1 MHRSTALGPPCSRAK
16 TKFTSSTKSVMNMH
30 LTSTAH
36 EKRKR
41 GRPEGVLAILA
52 VALASFLE
60 FSWQSVANCAVRYR
74 L

>member
-1 MHRSTALGPPCSRAK
+1 MHRSTALGQPCSRAK
-16 TKFTSSTKSVMNMH
+16 TKFTSSMKSVMSMH

-36 EKRKR
+36 ERR
-41 GRPEGVLAILA
+41 NPGRPESVLAVLA
-52 VALASFLE
+52 AALASFPE